1 MKGGKSCIKNKRSL
15 GARTAVRRADGRIS
29 EPLAVGVCLF
39 VCGAD
44 DRARPDTC
52 FHSWLTEGSPE
63 EGSHPGDTRMEW
75 VTAWSV

>member
-1 MKGGKSCIKNKRSL
+1 MKGEESYIKNKRSL
-15 GARTAVRRADGRIS
+15 GARTTVHRADGKIS
-29 EPLAVGVCLF
+29 EPLAVRVRPF
-39 VCGAD
+39 VCRAN

-63 EGSHPGDTRMEW
+63 EGSHPGDTRVEW